1 MADYNDEIDDI
12 FRGRF
17 DGLKNTKFDPSLEW
31 QAVEKSLYG
40 SFASQT
46 PVSSSSAVVF
56 QKIAATLFV
65 TVLSTIGVNEST
77 SNRSES
83 ILTAEPIGIEALVA
97 NTVVEESRTNTPEV
111 DLKGARAISESEE
124 LFFEE
129 STEVVNY
136 KQADWSNTV
145 LEAVNESESAEPHLV
160 SNDNFNAFDTNFSRS
175 QSIEL
180 LENKGYVYETP
191 SIEDPK
197 FTPENP
203 IISKWMADHV
213 WYFRGGARTGTGE
226 ANSSIRESSWNAS
239 PTFSFGYGV
248 SLTDRSYMSIEIGV
262 LRRTG
267 NAIERVKQTE
277 VSPIVQSFANTMSNE
292 SDLVMHRG
300 MIAHQMD
307 YIHTPIMYNYMLNHR
322 WIASAGVFIDYLF
335 AAQNQSITVYN
346 TSEYVNASTT
356 NEEVISLDGLNT
368 LRYGAMVGIERQL
381 FQNLSAFGLI
391 MTPLNSAVDQKGAY
405 ESFGTANRLIDA
417 NIGLTYQF

>member
-65 TVLSTIGVNEST
+65 AVLSTIGVNEST

-203 IISKWMADHV
+203 II
-213 WYFRGGARTGTGE
+213 
-226 ANSSIRESSWNAS
+226 
-239 PTFSFGYGV
+239 
-248 SLTDRSYMSIEIGV
+248 
-262 LRRTG
+262 
-267 NAIERVKQTE
+267 
-277 VSPIVQSFANTMSNE
+277 
-292 SDLVMHRG
+292 
-300 MIAHQMD
+300 
-307 YIHTPIMYNYMLNHR
+307 
-322 WIASAGVFIDYLF
+322 
-335 AAQNQSITVYN
+335 
-346 TSEYVNASTT
+346 
-356 NEEVISLDGLNT
+356 
-368 LRYGAMVGIERQL
+368 
-381 FQNLSAFGLI
+381 
-391 MTPLNSAVDQKGAY
+391 
-405 ESFGTANRLIDA
+405 
-417 NIGLTYQF
+417 